1 MGGQPIAV
9 EEQYAD
15 LFAVRVLTNLAA
27 AQISSVEL
35 EHVLSGET
43 LPVSLVGGE
52 GFISLSAGEY
62 RLSADILG
70 VRRYA
75 NDGEVFIIDVENTS
89 IRAEFMALL
98 SLPEQLSL
106 RAGDYAEIPLSYAL
120 RAPSALSLSVDDP
133 SILKVWTDESCR
145 TLTVHGLANGE
156 TTIRVWDGIREQTVQ
171 VAADSYGLY
180 SPQSAYTLSMGEE
193 FYLSLLDWEDKP
205 AQAEVTIFP
214 DTMRTQFT
222 DQGLHLMPEK
232 PGEYVL
238 SAQAFGNSVDISITV
253 LDAFRKEPVLPR
265 ELFSGTTQNIELSTY
280 SGADRSVSAS
290 SSRPDVVEISVK
302 DNKIVIVPRASGKTT
317 LTVTLGAK
325 TISRE
330 ARVMPVVL
338 GVTVPSYEVT
348 EGETFTFDVRQ
359 SDGIDPAFE
368 VQLSSGRLLEPS
380 REDSTFT
387 YTAQAD
393 LADDIIITVIEK
405 GRDKR
410 IERTVKV
417 QEMWRISINKPK
429 SEEENNLLIE
439 ALLRDTRLNL
449 RMKPSGVITQAA
461 QQAMLQAKKLHPGM
475 DTSTDYL
482 TREEYDVIINYTPP
496 AATGT
501 PLPLKPPERHG
512 NAVIADG
519 TALGDTLYLL
529 DNEGRLIIYS
539 VSRGEA
545 MQEVE
550 GAEFKKIVSNS
561 EMVVALSDDGVLY
574 PFGDESVTRLWFN
587 SVTEGM
593 ADIDNVYLPIEDVAL
608 SERRIIYSFAEPG
621 EITSKSIAVEE
632 SNAAYHQRRA
642 SDKGEIKPAVIKIG
656 SGNAVVLELISGS
669 QESMLVCE
677 DPKKEALVLYGTTDK
692 NPKPQ
697 MIKTDGLPEFDPARV
712 FINKNVVAIL
722 NQSGDMYVRGDN
734 GSSQLGNGTL
744 KKTAKFIAPLL
755 TEGVPLTGV
764 KDIVLCDTYTLA
776 LLEDG
781 GLVIMGTSGDGRVY
795 DYATATGISAVAGIS
810 RLSSNDVLLV
820 NERGEIAVLKD
831 GNVEQ
836 TIVFQPVRYPE

>member
-1 MGGQPIAV
+1 MIEGQPIAV
-9 EEQYAD
+9 EEQFAD
-15 LFAVRVLTNLAA
+15 LFAVKVFTNLAA

-43 LPVSLVGGE
+43 LPVSLIGGE

-62 RLSADILG
+62 RLSADLQG
-70 VRRYA
+70 VRRSA
-75 NDGEVFIIDVENTS
+75 NDGEVFVIDVENTS
-89 IRAEFMALL
+89 IRADFKALL
-98 SLPEQLSL
+98 PLPENLSL
-106 RAGDYAEIPLSYAL
+106 RAGEYAEIPLSYAL
-120 RAPSALSLSVDDP
+120 RTPSALSVLVDDLA
-133 SILKVWTDESCR
+133 ILNAWTDIPGR
-145 TLTVHGLANGE
+145 ALTVQGLSSGE
-156 TTIRVWDGIREQTVQ
+156 TMVRVWDGIREQTIQ
-171 VAADSYGLY
+171 VTVDSYGLY

-193 FYLSLLDWEDKP
+193 FFLSLLDWEEKP
-205 AQAEVTIFP
+205 AQADVSIFP
-214 DTMRTQFT
+214 DTMEAQFT
-222 DQGLHLMPEK
+222 DQGLKLTPEN

-238 SAQAFGNSVDISITV
+238 NAQAFGSSVDISITV
-253 LDAFRKEPVLPR
+253 LDAFRNEPVLPR
-265 ELFSGTTQNIELSTY
+265 ELFSGTTWSVALSTY
-280 SGADRSVSAS
+280 SGDDRSVSVS
-290 SSRPDVVEISVK
+290 SSRPDVAEISVK
-302 DNKIVIVPRASGKTT
+302 DNKIVVVPRASGKTT

-338 GVTVPSYEVT
+338 GLTVPSYEVT

-368 VQLSSGRLLEPS
+368 VQLSSGRLLEQS
-380 REDSTFT
+380 REGSTFT

-410 IERTVKV
+410 VERPVNV

-501 PLPLKPPERHG
+501 PLPLKPPGRHG

-519 TALGDTLYLL
+519 AALGDTLYLL

-574 PFGDESVTRLWFN
+574 PFGDESVTRLWFD

-608 SERRIIYSFAEPG
+608 SDRRIIYSFAEPG

-632 SNAAYHQRRA
+632 GDAAFHQRRD
-642 SDKGEIKPAVIKIG
+642 SDRRPFAPAIIKIG
-656 SGNAVVLELISGS
+656 SNAIVRELVSGS
-669 QESMLVCE
+669 QESLLVCE
-677 DPKKEALVLYGTTDK
+677 DPKKETLVLYATTDK

-697 MIKTDGLPEFDPARV
+697 PIKTDGLPEFDPARV

-734 GSSQLGNGTL
+734 GSLQLGNGTL

-795 DYATATGISAVAGIS
+795 DYAAATGISAVAGIS
-810 RLSSNDVLLV
+810 RLSLNDVLLV

-836 TIVFQPVRYPE
+836 TFVFQPVQYPE